1 MHKLISMSK
10 IKSPHS
16 TITGAMV
23 LEVHDFPI
31 SAGNIWLDNV
41 QCFGSE
47 RQLNECPS
55 SSLVSLTC
63 NHTQDVGIRCQP
75 QQGMCTVEPSIIYPE
90 CIMNAEVSTF

>member
-31 SAGNIWLDNV
+31 SAGNIRSVLMAH
-41 QCFGSE
+41 
-47 RQLNECPS
+47 
-55 SSLVSLTC
+55 SLM
-63 NHTQDVGIRCQP
+63 DVMILSTYLVRGKD
-75 QQGMCTVEPSIIYPE
+75 GMP
-90 CIMNAEVSTF
+90 